1 MIYFHKKFKKDFKK
15 LSQKEKDKFEERL
28 NLFLIDEFNPILNNH
43 PLNGVYER
51 YRSINVSGD
60 IRAIYEIEST
70 NIRFITIGNH
80 NNLYK

>member
-1 MIYFHKKFKKDFKK
+1 MIYFHKKFQRNFEK

-43 PLNGVYER
+43 PLKGMYQGC
-51 YRSINVSGD
+51 RSINVSGD
-60 IRAIYEIEST
+60 IRAIYEIELT
-70 NIRFITIGNH
+70 KIKFIAIGNH

>member
-43 PLNGVYER
+43 PLNGMYEGC
-51 YRSINVSGD
+51 RSINVSGD
-60 IRAIYEIEST
+60 MRAIYEIEST